1 MNLYKFSSELFLALV
16 VITVLVSSIS
26 ISIPEINLLYSTSS
40 FGQSLQQSQNEL
52 QSSSNK
58 QVQQTIA
65 DTIDRISNSISN
77 SSKIESNASQTQKA
91 TSLPTF
97 QHKVSILDNIVS
109 QKVRVGDIDIAY
121 KQIGQGEP
129 ILLISGS
136 GNVMDVWPA
145 YFLEELSKDHKVIF
159 FDNRGVGNTTSGT
172 MPFSIEQFAS
182 DTAGFMSALKLQ
194 EIDVLGFSMGSFVAQ
209 KLALAYPEKVNRLI
223 LSGASCGG
231 QEGIPQSPQIVKALS
246 DFVNNQTE
254 YVNSFLEVTFPINWI
269 KENPNFLDAIPKSSE
284 IVLSSTLKKQFD
296 INENWLSKNW
306 TGVCDQLKR
315 LTKPTLI
322 ITGMEDK
329 AVPANNSLV
338 LMDKIPGSWLVQ
350 IRDAG
355 HGLMYQFP
363 ETFTRIIETFLST
376 TGKNNGE

>member
-16 VITVLVSSIS
+16 VISVLTSSIS

-77 SSKIESNASQTQKA
+77 SSKIESNASQTQNA

-223 LSGASCGG
+223 LPGASCGG

-254 YVNSFLEVTFPINWI
+254 DVNSFLEVTFPINWI

-306 TGVCDQLKR
+306 TGVCDQLQR

-322 ITGMEDK
+322 IT
-329 AVPANNSLV
+329 
-338 LMDKIPGSWLVQ
+338 
-350 IRDAG
+350 
-355 HGLMYQFP
+355 
-363 ETFTRIIETFLST
+363 
-376 TGKNNGE
+376 